1 MARTSKGGFKRR
13 SLKQRKADLR
23 VKTENRKRNL
33 AGCNARKERERV

>member
-1 MARTSKGGFKRR
+1 MARTSKGGFKAR

-33 AGCNARKERERV
+33 AGCTARKERERV